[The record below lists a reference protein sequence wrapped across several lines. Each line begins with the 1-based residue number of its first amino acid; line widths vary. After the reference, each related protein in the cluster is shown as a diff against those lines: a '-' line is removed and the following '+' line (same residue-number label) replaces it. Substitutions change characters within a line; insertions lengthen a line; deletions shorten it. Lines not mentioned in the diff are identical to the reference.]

1 MDNRTAID
9 RALIYDSTLRE
20 GTQCPGIS
28 LSVADKLR
36 IAAELDRL
44 GVAFIEGGMP
54 DTNPKEDE
62 FYRRIAEY
70 PFKNA
75 HFVPF
80 GATAR
85 VGVKPENDPRLSALA
100 ETPFEYVCI
109 YGKCDIFLVE
119 NVLRTDG
126 DTNLALIADSVAF
139 LKRSGKKV
147 IFDCEGFFSGYE
159 RDREY
164 ALSCLRTA
172 VQSGAAAAVL
182 CDTTGIADPEKSAEL
197 TQLVCGE
204 IARIAPGTL
213 IGIHAHNDCGMAD
226 ANTITAARNGA
237 TIVGT
242 TLFGIGERCGGAD
255 FFVTVPNLQLRYGME
270 CIGGEQLKELTG
282 ASYRLAELL
291 NIKAPAYT
299 PFVGRNA
306 FSHKAGTHIDA
317 VLKASGS
324 FEPLDPALVGG
335 TRRFL
340 ASEITGRSGMR
351 DIVEKI
357 CGPDTSPELCEE
369 ILEALKQREFEGYQY
384 ESAGAS
390 LELLIRRLSGQYRPT
405 FTLNSYKVITLDE
418 MAGNPYSAS
427 AIVDLTVDGRSEIT
441 AGNGIGPVDAL
452 DCAFRRAMGHFYP
465 CTLNIS
471 LVDYKVRVIDS
482 GEGTASRVR
491 VFIEF
496 TNGARRF
503 GTVGLSGDIIQASWY
518 ALVDAYDYWIMYN
531 AEHDQTERGT
541 AQ

>member
-1 MDNRTAID
+1 MDDRTVID

-20 GTQCPGIS
+20 GAQCPGIS
-28 LSVADKLR
+28 LSVSDKLR

-54 DTNPKEDE
+54 ETNPKEDE

-70 PFKNA
+70 PFQNA
-75 HFVPF
+75 CFVQF
-80 GATAR
+80 VATAR

-100 ETPFEYVCI
+100 DTPFEYVCI

-119 NVLRTDG
+119 NVLRTDRV
-126 DTNLALIADSVAF
+126 TNLSLISDSVAF
-139 LKRSGKKV
+139 LKRAGKKV
-147 IFDCEGFFSGYE
+147 IFDCEGFFSGCG

-164 ALSCLRTA
+164 AFECLRAA
-172 VQSGAAAAVL
+172 VNGGACAVVL
-182 CDTTGIADPEKSAEL
+182 CDTTGISDPETCAGLTGSVRSEL
-197 TQLVCGE
+197 DD
-204 IARIAPGTL
+204 IAPEVL
-213 IGIHAHNDCGMAD
+213 LGIHAHNDCGMAD
-226 ANTITAARNGA
+226 ANTVTAVRYGA
-237 TIVGT
+237 KLAGT

-255 FFVTVPNLQLRYGME
+255 FFVTVPNLQLRFGME
-270 CIGGEQLKELTG
+270 CIGAEHMKELTS

-317 VLKASGS
+317 VLKAPGS

-357 CGPDTSPELCEE
+357 TGPGTSPELCEE

-390 LELLIRRLSGQYRPT
+390 LELLIRKLSGQYRPA

-418 MAGNPYSAS
+418 KAGNPYSAS

-496 TNGARRF
+496 SSGARRF
-503 GTVGLSGDIIQASWY
+503 GTVGLSGDIIQASWA
-518 ALVDAYDYWIMYN
+518 ALVDAYEYWIMDN
-531 AEHDQTERGT
+531 AERG
-541 AQ
+541 